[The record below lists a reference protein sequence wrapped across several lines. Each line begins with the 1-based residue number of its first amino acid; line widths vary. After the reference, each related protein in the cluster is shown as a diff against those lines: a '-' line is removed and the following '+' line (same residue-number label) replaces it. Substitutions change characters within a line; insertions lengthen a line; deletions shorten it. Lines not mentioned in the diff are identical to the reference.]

1 MARRESEGE
10 PTGGDVTEESCLG
23 FILSVGG
30 I

>member
-10 PTGGDVTEESCLG
+10 PIGSEITEESCLG
-23 FILSVGG
+23 FILSVGS